1 MSIQVFSFLPSRRL
15 YRAVSCVLAGA
26 LLLASGAVGAEPTT
40 GTTAGT
46 LCVMS
51 YNLRFASP
59 TPPNAWPQRRPL
71 MAGLI
76 GRLAPDVI
84 GTQEGVFSQLQD
96 LAADLPAYAWIGLG
110 REGGSKGEFM
120 AVFYRRDRL
129 EALAY
134 DHFWLSDTP
143 EVIGSATWGNTYRR
157 MVTWVKFRDRRTQ
170 AEFYFF
176 NTHFDHQVEAARV
189 KGAGLLRQR
198 IAALDP
204 KLSVLLTGDFNAA
217 AGASEAWEILTKDG
231 FLRDTWQSAG
241 ERRGEGIGTF
251 NDFKAAQPQGA
262 RIDWILMRGEVVADR
277 IEIVPFAQDG
287 QFPSDHFPVVA
298 HLRLGGR

>member
-1 MSIQVFSFLPSRRL
+1 MSIKTLGFLRYFRE
-15 YRAVSCVLAGA
+15 VGCVLAGA
-26 LLLASGAVGAEPTT
+26 LLLAASAVGAEPTAGTAT
-40 GTTAGT
+40 GTLG
-46 LCVMS
+46 VMS

-76 GRLAPDVI
+76 SRLAPDII
-84 GTQEGVFSQLQD
+84 GTQEGVFLQLQD
-96 LAADLPAYAWIGLG
+96 LATDLPDYAWIGLG

-129 EALAY
+129 EPLAF

-176 NTHFDHQVEAARV
+176 NTHFDHQVESARV

-204 KLSVLLTGDFNAA
+204 KLPVVLTGDFNAD
-217 AGASEAWEILTKDG
+217 AGASEAWRILTQDG
-231 FLRDTWQSAG
+231 FLRDTWLTAR
-241 ERRGEGIGTF
+241 ERLGEGIGTF

-262 RIDWILMRGEVVADR
+262 RIDWILTRGEVVADR
-277 IEIVPFAQDG
+277 IEIVPFAEDG
-287 QFPSDHFPVVA
+287 QFPSDHFPVVT